1 MTGRKEKKMKAYI
14 EYVVTFLNE
23 DTNKIGCDVFNATSE
38 SEANH
43 DFKECYRHYRYKIL
57 STVPTGRY

>member
-1 MTGRKEKKMKAYI
+1 MKVNV

-23 DTNKIGCDVFNATSE
+23 DTNKISCDCFMATSE
-38 SEANH
+38 GDANNS
-43 DFKECYRHYRYKIL
+43 FRECYRHCTYKIL